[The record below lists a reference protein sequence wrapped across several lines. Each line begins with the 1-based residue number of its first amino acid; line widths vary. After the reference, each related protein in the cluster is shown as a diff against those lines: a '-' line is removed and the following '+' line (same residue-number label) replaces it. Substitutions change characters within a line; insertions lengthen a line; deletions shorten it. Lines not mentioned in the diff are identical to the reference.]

1 MTKPGAFKLSDSRSG
16 WRGMIA
22 MLVLL
27 LVLSAQTGV
36 FAAAAPE
43 PPARENRITV
53 FNIVMFYAGV
63 FGVLVGAATGWVTL
77 LTLPGGGETIPPLPD
92 EAPKPAPPMETR

>member
-1 MTKPGAFKLSDSRSG
+1 MTKPGESKSSVSPSG
-16 WRGMIA
+16 WRGTIA
-22 MLVLL
+22 LLVLL
-27 LVLSAQTGV
+27 LVLSAQTSV

-77 LTLPGGGETIPPLPD
+77 FALPGGGETIPPLPA
-92 EAPKPAPPMETR
+92 EAPEPAPPVEAR